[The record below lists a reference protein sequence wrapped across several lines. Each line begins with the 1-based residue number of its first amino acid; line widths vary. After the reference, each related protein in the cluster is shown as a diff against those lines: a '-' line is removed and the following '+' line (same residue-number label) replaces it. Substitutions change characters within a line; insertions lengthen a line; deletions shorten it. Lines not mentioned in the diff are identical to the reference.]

1 MTVAR
6 LLLFSFTVS
15 LFFAGLL
22 PAAYSDMK
30 TRTIPNFSSL
40 FLFLAGILHL
50 FADGFSVQ
58 RLLFALLGAAI
69 GGLPLLIMALC
80 RSSVG
85 GGDLK
90 LTASSGFALGWVL
103 SYLSLMAALFAFVL
117 YGCFIQ
123 PKKNETKAP
132 CLPFAPFY
140 AATACGAFVLSI
152 FLYFSSVH
160 ISIF

>member
-6 LLLFSFTVS
+6 LLLFSCTVS

-40 FLFLAGILHL
+40 FLVMAGILHL
-50 FADGFSVQ
+50 LADGFSVQ
-58 RLLFALLGAAI
+58 KLLSALLGAII
-69 GGLPLLIMALC
+69 GGFPLLIMALC

-85 GGDLK
+85 GGDVK

-103 SYLSLMAALFAFVL
+103 SYLSLMAALLAFAF
-117 YGCFIQ
+117 YGCFVQ
-123 PKKNETKAP
+123 LKKDEKKAL

-140 AATACGAFVLSI
+140 AAAACGAFVLSI
-152 FLYFSSVH
+152 FLYFLSVH

>member
-6 LLLFSFTVS
+6 LLLFSCTVS

-30 TRTIPNFSSL
+30 ARTIPNFASL
-40 FLFLAGILHL
+40 MLFAAGILHL
-50 FADGFSVQ
+50 LADGFSVQ
-58 RLLFALLGAAI
+58 KLLSALLGAII
-69 GGLPLLIMALC
+69 GGFPLLIMALC

-85 GGDLK
+85 GGDIK
-90 LTASSGFALGWVL
+90 LAASAGFALGWLL
-103 SYLSLMAALFAFVL
+103 SYLSLMAALFAFVI
-117 YGCFIQ
+117 YGCFIKQ
-123 PKKNETKAP
+123 KKDEKKAL

-140 AATACGAFVLSI
+140 AAAACGAFVLST

>member
-1 MTVAR
+1 MTAAH
-6 LLLFSFTVS
+6 LLLFSCTAS
-15 LFFAGLL
+15 LFFSGLL

-30 TRTIPNFSSL
+30 TRTISNSSSL
-40 FLFLAGILHL
+40 FLFVAGILHL
-50 FADGFSVQ
+50 LADGFSVQ

-85 GGDLK
+85 GGDVK

-103 SYLSLMAALFAFVL
+103 SYLSLMAALLAFAL
-117 YGCFIQ
+117 YGCFVQ
-123 PKKNETKAP
+123 LKKDEKKAL

-140 AATACGAFVLSI
+140 AATACGAFIVSAL
-152 FLYFSSVH
+152 LYFSSVH
-160 ISIF
+160 ISII